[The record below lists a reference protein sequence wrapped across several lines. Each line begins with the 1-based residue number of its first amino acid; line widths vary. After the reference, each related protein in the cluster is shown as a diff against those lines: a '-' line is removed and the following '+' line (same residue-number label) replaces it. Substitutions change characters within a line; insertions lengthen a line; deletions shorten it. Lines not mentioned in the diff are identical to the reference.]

1 MKKIFS
7 LVILCC
13 FCLYANISS
22 LKAQEELYT
31 IAQNKIEEAILLEN
45 YIKRYVIRIRSIE
58 NQYPAI
64 ESTYI
69 EGILENIERILILLE
84 NIQKW
89 NYTTRETQTL
99 IEWIIS
105 YMKHLNS
112 DIQSKIAALHLQE
125 RQSLE
130 QLKTQYLHTVTK
142 IHSIT
147 EKIIDIYSRH
157 YLWQLVLD
165 QADRDTIKLIISLRE
180 KNKLLEMFEKQ
191 KFQTED
197 QMKDYL
203 QKTIIS
209 IREDVRALRY
219 QRDR

>member
-22 LKAQEELYT
+22 LNAQEESYIL
-31 IAQNKIEEAILLEN
+31 AQNKIEEAVLLEN
-45 YIKRYVIRIRSIE
+45 YITRYIIRIRSME
-58 NQYPAI
+58 NQYPSI
-64 ESTYI
+64 EPAYI
-69 EGILENIERILILLE
+69 EEILENIERILMVLE

-89 NYTTRETQTL
+89 SYTVGETQTL

-105 YMKHLNS
+105 YMKQLNT
-112 DIQSKIAALHLQE
+112 DIQSKIATIQLQE

-130 QLKTQYLHTVTK
+130 EQRSKYLQTVTK

-157 YLWQLVLD
+157 YLWQLILD
-165 QADRDTIKLIISLRE
+165 QVDRDTIKLIISLRE
-180 KNKLLEMFEKQ
+180 KNKLLEIFEKQ
-191 KFQTED
+191 KFQTAD

-203 QKTIIS
+203 QKTILS
-209 IREDVRALRY
+209 IREDVRTLRY
-219 QRDR
+219 QRNR